1 MIAYVESS
9 ALARLALRQTGYEQL
24 RKNLQHMD
32 QQVCH
37 VIGYVELRS
46 AAARMIKRDRMIDSH
61 SAELLRSAEEVWAAT
76 TVQPIGDA
84 QIRRA
89 AGLCELY
96 PLRAYDA
103 LHLAAA
109 ESLMRIVNSKNMRWF
124 GFDEMQNKAAVAM
137 GLRDGMVGGCQEFC
151 V

>member
-9 ALARLALRQTGYEQL
+9 ALARLALRQSGFAQL
-24 RKNLQHMD
+24 RDSLNRME

-46 AAARMIKRDRMIDSH
+46 ATARMIKRDRMTGPH

-76 TVQPIGDA
+76 TAQPIDDA

-96 PLRAYDA
+96 QLRAYDA

-109 ESLMRIVNSKNMRWF
+109 ESLMRIVSSKHIRWF
-124 GFDEMQNKAAVAM
+124 GFDEMQNKAAVAI
-137 GLRDGMVGGCQEFC
+137 GLRDGMLD
-151 V
+151 

>member
-1 MIAYVESS
+1 LIAYVESS
-9 ALARLALRQTGYEQL
+9 ALARLALRQSGFAQL
-24 RKNLQHMD
+24 RDSLNRME

-46 AAARMIKRDRMIDSH
+46 AATRMIKRDRMIESH
-61 SAELLRSAEEVWAAT
+61 SAELLRSTEEVWAAT
-76 TVQPIGDA
+76 TTQPIDDA

-96 PLRAYDA
+96 QLRAYDA

-109 ESLMRIVNSKNMRWF
+109 ESLMRVVGSKNIRWF
-124 GFDEMQNKAAVAM
+124 GFDEMQNKAAVAI
-137 GLRDGMVGGCQEFC
+137 GLRDGMVE
-151 V
+151 

>member
-9 ALARLALRQTGYEQL
+9 ALARLALRQSGFAQL
-24 RKNLQHMD
+24 RNSLGRMD

-46 AAARMIKRDRMIDSH
+46 AAARMIKRNSITESH
-61 SAELLRSAEEVWAAT
+61 RAELLRSAEEVWAAT
-76 TVQPIGDA
+76 TIQQIDEA

-96 PLRAYDA
+96 QLRAYDA

-109 ESLMRIVNSKNMRWF
+109 EALMRVVSSKNMRWF
-124 GFDEMQNKAAVAM
+124 GFDEMQNKAAVAI
-137 GLRDGMVGGCQEFC
+137 GLRDGMVE
-151 V
+151 